1 MSVSTG
7 WRVALSSFPVS
18 RLSLIKEL
26 IDAHLL
32 LCFWCYYS
40 VMEYQM
46 GFPSQGSSASF
57 MGSVSLKRL
66 KRVNKR
72 SSPTCEFIFY
82 LLLYSFSVRKLAN
95 KFTFMNRFWDPEAD
109 AGRWTGVDSPPAGW
123 HLGVAGGRGLS
134 ANRKPAAE
142 SHSPAAAAPAVS
154 VSMVCPFLPFWKAL
168 TAFIKPN
175 KR

>member
-1 MSVSTG
+1 MT
-7 WRVALSSFPVS
+7 SSFELLSCVS
-18 RLSLIKEL
+18 SIFNQRINRRAPSALFLM
-26 IDAHLL
+26 LL
-32 LCFWCYYS
+32 FCNGIWN
-40 VMEYQM
+40 
-46 GFPSQGSSASF
+46 GFLSQGSSASF
-57 MGSVSLKRL
+57 MGSANSFAVSQMRL

-72 SSPTCEFIFY
+72 KKQPHWEFIFF
-82 LLLYSFSVRKLAN
+82 LLLYSFSVCKLAN

-109 AGRWTGVDSPPAGW
+109 ASRWAGVDSPPAGW

-142 SHSPAAAAPAVS
+142 SHSPSAAAPAVS
-154 VSMVCPFLPFWKAL
+154 VSMVCSSLPFWKAL